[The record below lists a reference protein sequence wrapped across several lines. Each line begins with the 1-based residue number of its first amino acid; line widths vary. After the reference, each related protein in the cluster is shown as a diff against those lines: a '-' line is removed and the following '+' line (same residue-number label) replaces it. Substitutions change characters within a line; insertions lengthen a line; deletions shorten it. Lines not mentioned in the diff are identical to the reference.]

1 VAVPGCSTQVMG
13 HACSSVSWERL
24 VQTESDISVREMQQ
38 QDLEAAAEV
47 HRLAFT
53 RQQHSLEWLESNL
66 RAAPKIFCY
75 VAYAEECCVGYIIWS
90 QKAGFRPS
98 AVIELEQVAV
108 SPGIRGRGI
117 GRKLI
122 TRTLPDVA
130 SKLRRQGSVLKH
142 ILVTTRAD
150 NLAQRLYRDVL
161 GAEVEAT
168 LVNLYSTDEVIMIA
182 RNFKV

>member
-1 VAVPGCSTQVMG
+1 MG
-13 HACSSVSWERL
+13 HVYSYVSWERL
-24 VQTESDISVREMQQ
+24 VQTERDISVREMQQ

-66 RAAPKIFCY
+66 RAAPKTFCY
-75 VAYAEECCVGYIIWS
+75 VAYAEECCMGYIIWS

-108 SPGIRGRGI
+108 SPSIHGRGI

-122 TRTLPDVA
+122 TCTLPDVA
-130 SKLRRQGSVLKH
+130 RKLRRQGSVLKH
-142 ILVTTRAD
+142 VLVTTRAD

-161 GAEVEAT
+161 GAKVEAT
-168 LVNLYSTDEVIMIA
+168 LANLYSEDEVIMVA
-182 RNFKV
+182 RDIKI